1 VDQVSEM
8 VLGPIF
14 NLKTIIM
21 IFYFYSTYYAYYDY
35 IEKLVK
41 ELRSELRSIEYKVIN
56 TLINVR
62 LSLLKLDKRVKIY
75 RCRNNI

>member
-1 VDQVSEM
+1 
-8 VLGPIF
+8 
-14 NLKTIIM
+14 M
-21 IFYFYSTYYAYYDY
+21 IFYLYNTYYAYYDY

-41 ELRSELRSIEYKVIN
+41 ELKSIEYQLVN

-62 LSLLKLDKRVKIY
+62 LSVLKLDKRIKIF